1 MSAWSASSAGAAP
14 TRAQPPAPPN
24 TAFDRATL
32 PTSRSI
38 CRYYFAWGSGEAGWQ
53 NFPDN
58 DFTLSPDAWNHV
70 VISADHRSKPPTISV
85 WLDGQLQGQMD
96 YQERATQ
103 W

>member
-1 MSAWSASSAGAAP
+1 MRSHLPRP
-14 TRAQPPAPPN
+14 TPLLIVSRFRPAE
-24 TAFDRATL
+24 AF
-32 PTSRSI
+32 I

-53 NFPDN
+53 EFPDN

-96 YQERATQ
+96 YRERATQ